1 MQMRRLFLAVA
12 SLSLFVIAGAALAAP
27 SQRSW
32 PSIDQQLKT
41 SRVQPGTALEKLIQ
55 ANQDFGMLRA
65 EEAGDKIPVPL
76 WLRVYWRK
84 GHPEGNYSAADPTG
98 GYPHVLKE
106 IAEWMEHH
114 QDLVASEAD
123 EWRAPAGDPDAGF
136 EAKALGEKTTVSAD
150 LRLSGAQTVPRSESD
165 IRINYLN
172 PLKVVA
178 ASNNIGGTGQQAQYF
193 SNDGGLTWGQSF

>member
-1 MQMRRLFLAVA
+1 MRRPSLVVVA
-12 SLSLFVIAGAALAAP
+12 LTLSLAAAAAFAAP
-27 SQRSW
+27 RQAAW
-32 PSIDQQLKT
+32 PSLDQQLKAA
-41 SRVQPGTALEKLIQ
+41 RVQPGTVLEKLVQ
-55 ANQDFGMLRA
+55 SNQDFGMLRA
-65 EEAGDKIPVPL
+65 EEAHDKLPVPL

-84 GHPEGNYSAADPTG
+84 AHPEGNYSAADPTG

-106 IAEWMEHH
+106 IGEWMMLH

-172 PLKVVA
+172 PLKVV
-178 ASNNIGGTGQQAQYF
+178 
-193 SNDGGLTWGQSF
+193 